1 MKKEQTILERFSKP
15 GHFFNKGGKPSIA
28 GLREAFQNYHLDDL
42 RQELGL
48 WRDMALANE
57 NSAYDCGNAREDL
70 IDFVHGTQIL
80 IEAFYVLYQKDMG
93 DTKQNILKGLS
104 RRSRKII
111 AGMSKPVLLTASQNA
126 APAMVVHRF
135 CRKFPHLYAKA
146 EQLDLLEAVI
156 TYVGDK
162 KIYKGNLVLFYR
174 HIDFF
179 LRLAYSLC
187 GKKKS

>member
-1 MKKEQTILERFSKP
+1 MKNVPTSRERFSKP
-15 GHFFNKGGKPSIA
+15 GHFFNKGGRPSVA
-28 GLREAFQNYHLDDL
+28 DLREAFQNYHLDDM

-57 NSAYDCGNAREDL
+57 NSAYDCGYAREDL

-80 IEAFYVLYQKDMG
+80 IEAFYVMYRRNIG

-104 RRSRKII
+104 RRSRKIF
-111 AGMSKPVLLTASQNA
+111 AEMKKPVLLTAGQKA

-156 TYVGDK
+156 SCK
-162 KIYKGNLVLFYR
+162 EAL
-174 HIDFF
+174 
-179 LRLAYSLC
+179 
-187 GKKKS
+187 